1 VIESVYVDEHPDT
14 RKEVT
19 HMATTTK
26 ELTPTQLA
34 TQLAGA
40 DNAAQVAKAFVRP
53 YLRRHF
59 ARAKDAKGTG
69 WYLTPA
75 QVKAIREA
83 YKARVAGK
91 A

>member
-1 VIESVYVDEHPDT
+1 
-14 RKEVT
+14 
-19 HMATTTK
+19 MATATAPK
-26 ELTPTQLA
+26 AMTPTQLA
-34 TQLAGA
+34 ASLAGP

-59 ARAKDAKGTG
+59 ARAKDAKGTS

-83 YKARVAGK
+83 FKARVAGK